1 MSTPTYSTLEFQSK
15 CTVPAISIPTIN
27 FPIETTKPTTPI
39 GNAPKAP
46 KADSLSSFCFT
57 DIHGNIV
64 KN

>member
-27 FPIETTKPTTPI
+27 FSIETTKPNTPI
-39 GNAPKAP
+39 GNAP
-46 KADSLSSFCFT
+46 KADSLSSFSFT